1 MIIRPTDINVVHVH
15 DDDQFFTIVESY
27 RKYDTIEPVYTIIQE
42 DAHGSPIVVHSNK
55 SGSSVNEYFKHDIV
69 TFFNKEEV

>member
-27 RKYDTIEPVYTIIQE
+27 RKYDTIEPCYTIIIE
-42 DAHGSPIVVHSNK
+42 DAHASPLVVKSNM
-55 SGSSVNEYFKHDIV
+55 GAQAVNEYFKHDIV
-69 TFFNKEEV
+69 TFFKKEKI